1 MSFHASSQEAAGHL
15 ERQQLTPTFGLS
27 MGDSGSDSDEW
38 GAEELVIPSKSDAVQ
53 EENEDDEND
62 DGDWDVVIENKGP
75 NESTTQSAPKSPGEP
90 MMIVDITKLDENVHS
105 KFDRNSVNNPD
116 AASAWRKKMEQEYE
130 KFSKDTQLL
139 ENGTVIPCGSSVW
152 RDALVRLRDERKGHY
167 LCPVFSPKK

>member
-1 MSFHASSQEAAGHL
+1 
-15 ERQQLTPTFGLS
+15 
-27 MGDSGSDSDEW
+27 
-38 GAEELVIPSKSDAVQ
+38 
-53 EENEDDEND
+53 
-62 DGDWDVVIENKGP
+62 
-75 NESTTQSAPKSPGEP
+75 